1 MRFSVF
7 IITILLD
14 TIMYAQDIIQVGCRR
29 ISGYIIPE
37 DVQLL
42 PESNRFTPS
51 VDDIL
56 KAEKI
61 LRKRIQRDECHQLT
75 LKMIGKKY
83 IRQYLG
89 YTNENNKVILIFF
102 TKKGMIKDEN
112 RFMEPVSILDGER
125 SHWRVK
131 IDIDNED
138 IIFYDINGP
147 G

>member
-1 MRFSVF
+1 M
-7 IITILLD
+7 
-14 TIMYAQDIIQVGCRR
+14 
-29 ISGYIIPE
+29 
-37 DVQLL
+37 
-42 PESNRFTPS
+42 
-51 VDDIL
+51 
-56 KAEKI
+56 KKI

-89 YTNENNKVILIFF
+89 YTNEDNKVILIIF